1 MMPSRPR
8 ARELG
13 LRVGEMLPGPQNAIT
28 DIPGVR
34 VGHAT
39 LIAGDGPLHPGQGP
53 VRTGVTVILP
63 HGDNLF
69 RQKVPGAVHTIN
81 GFGKACGF
89 EEVRELGVIE
99 APLALTNTL
108 NVALVADALVKLAI
122 RLSPEI
128 GVRTHSVNVVVGE
141 CNDGYLNDMQ
151 GRHVRAEHVWAAI
164 DAAAS
169 GPVPEGAVGA
179 GTGTSCFG
187 WKGGVGTASRLVPA
201 DAGGFTVGA
210 LVQSNF
216 GRPPDL
222 TILGV
227 PVGRFLQPPDGTQP
241 PIQEKGSIMIVLA
254 TDAPL
259 GARQLRRACVR
270 AAVGLTRTGSHHMHG
285 SGDFVIAFSTA
296 YRIDH
301 EPASLTTSRTVLADE
316 RRAMAGLFPAIAEC
330 VEEAIL
336 NSLCCAETWLA
347 GTVISD
353 THSPRRKWWRSSVN
367 SGPRRLS
374 EGQAILRGGGS
385 LLERGPMIQ
394 SDVIHPPRQKTQP
407 RARRR
412 SHTCP
417 EVQPWQ

>member
-1 MMPSRPR
+1 MRSRPR

-13 LRVGEMLPGPQNAIT
+13 LTIGELSPGPHNAIT
-28 DIPGVR
+28 DVAEVR

-39 LIAGDGPLHPGQGP
+39 LILGEGPLRPGQGP

-108 NVALVADALVKLAI
+108 NVGLVADALVQHAI
-122 RLSPEI
+122 RQSPEI
-128 GVRTHSVNVVVGE
+128 GIRTHSVNVVVGE

-151 GRHVRAEHVWAAI
+151 GRHVRPEHVWAAI

-169 GPVPEGAVGA
+169 GQVAEGAVGA

-187 WKGGVGTASRLVPA
+187 WKGGVGTASRVLSSE
-201 DAGGFTVGA
+201 AGGFTVGA

-216 GRPPDL
+216 GRPRAL
-222 TILGV
+222 SVLGV
-227 PVGRFLQPPDGTQP
+227 PIGQYLQPPGGSPQAVP
-241 PIQEKGSIMIVLA
+241 EKGSIMIVLA

-259 GARQLRRACVR
+259 GDRQLRRASVR
-270 AAVGLTRTGSHHMHG
+270 AAAGLARTGSHHMHG

-296 YRIDH
+296 YRIED
-301 EPASLTTSRTVLADE
+301 EPASLTTRRTVLADE
-316 RRAMAGLFPAIAEC
+316 GRVMAGLFPAIVEC

-336 NSLCCAETWLA
+336 DSLCCAETMVGRDGNTRYALPVEEVVA
-347 GTVISD
+347 LV
-353 THSPRRKWWRSSVN
+353 RKSRIEPV
-367 SGPRRLS
+367 
-374 EGQAILRGGGS
+374 
-385 LLERGPMIQ
+385 
-394 SDVIHPPRQKTQP
+394 K
-407 RARRR
+407 
-412 SHTCP
+412 
-417 EVQPWQ
+417 